1 MAQMLQQLSD
11 TSGTG
16 TSPKLLRRRWSVG
29 RSSFVLSVL
38 ALALSFSSCHSAA
51 FARMHVFPTK
61 LRDLRQRIQD
71 PELSRSEYAQTLES
85 LKDAFERE
93 IVKWGRRGKW
103 QKSLDFLTE
112 MEDMTFEPG
121 VPAYAA
127 AIRALSER
135 IKKQWPRALEVLS
148 TMKDR
153 QLSPDSETLYWTM
166 TSCAKDRQWRLSLD
180 LFRQM
185 QSSGVQVKKASYLS
199 ALNSACHGA
208 FWEEAISLIED
219 MENDALDPQA
229 VGYNKAMDACL
240 NAMEDDWFDIMEDKA
255 AERGYEI
262 FL

>member
-1 MAQMLQQLSD
+1 
-11 TSGTG
+11 
-16 TSPKLLRRRWSVG
+16 
-29 RSSFVLSVL
+29 
-38 ALALSFSSCHSAA
+38 
-51 FARMHVFPTK
+51 
-61 LRDLRQRIQD
+61 
-71 PELSRSEYAQTLES
+71 
-85 LKDAFERE
+85 
-93 IVKWGRRGKW
+93 
-103 QKSLDFLTE
+103 
-112 MEDMTFEPG
+112 
-121 VPAYAA
+121 
-127 AIRALSER
+127 
-135 IKKQWPRALEVLS
+135 
-148 TMKDR
+148 MKDR